1 MKSSELKKYIEE
13 NIVEILNEASPEE
26 LKQKQLT
33 ITNRTAEIAEVNK
46 QISLEKDPK
55 KQAELKAKLVVLKSE
70 LAQAQAIKEDKD
82 EEVEDTYDKEDEDD
96 KKDAKIKAAEPKP
109 SDLKKIDK
117 EFNSTKTAKELSPA
131 DKEKLD
137 KLEAGIK
144 KKLANPTKDNIEIV
158 RQLIK
163 KAEIK
168 KLFKD
173 GGKDLKALI
182 SDIIR

>member
-1 MKSSELKKYIEE
+1 MKRSELKKYIEE
-13 NIVEILNEASPEE
+13 NITEILGEADIDVANPAALNPQS
-26 LKQKQLT
+26 
-33 ITNRTAEIAEVNK
+33 
-46 QISLEKDPK
+46 
-55 KQAELKAKLVVLKSE
+55 KQALINKARATTKNPKLGTADDPVNFFEAKDE
-70 LAQAQAIKEDKD
+70 D
-82 EEVEDTYDKEDEDD
+82 EEVEDTYNKEDEDD

-117 EFNSTKTAKELSPA
+117 EFNSTKLAKELSTA